1 MKKIDYHIHAEFSY
15 DSSIQAEE
23 LIRRAIALN
32 YDAIAFTEHLDLLP
46 QELGWFGLKSLAKY
60 REHIYSLQTKH
71 PGIKIY
77 CGLEIGDYHLV
88 SEFAKP
94 LISQFCFDLI
104 LGSVHFLSDKTN
116 VAIPINRALK
126 KSDIEDYYLQNL
138 KLVSDCEIDV
148 LAHLGVYKRFLSERP
163 DETTSKAIIE
173 DIFKVMIDRH
183 IALEINFSSFR
194 KVYQSLLP
202 EPDILE
208 LYYSLGGR
216 LISLGSDSH
225 KLDHFNDSYHKLQL
239 ITQLDEFSLVTVN

>member
-1 MKKIDYHIHAEFSY
+1 
-15 DSSIQAEE
+15 
-23 LIRRAIALN
+23 
-32 YDAIAFTEHLDLLP
+32 
-46 QELGWFGLKSLAKY
+46 
-60 REHIYSLQTKH
+60 
-71 PGIKIY
+71 
-77 CGLEIGDYHLV
+77 
-88 SEFAKP
+88 
-94 LISQFCFDLI
+94 
-104 LGSVHFLSDKTN
+104 N